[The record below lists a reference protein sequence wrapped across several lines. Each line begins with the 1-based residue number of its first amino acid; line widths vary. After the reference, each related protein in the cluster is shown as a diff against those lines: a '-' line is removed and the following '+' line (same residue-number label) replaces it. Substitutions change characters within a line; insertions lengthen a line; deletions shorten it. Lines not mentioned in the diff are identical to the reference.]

1 MSENQ
6 SMGGS
11 VQEVDVDDGGF
22 FGVFASKQSYL
33 NIAYLLLSFPL
44 GIFYFIFLTVGF
56 SLGVGLSILG
66 IGLIIL
72 LAMLIATRGLAAWER
87 QLGIWLLGAHIP
99 PPNSMPEPWRHPLM
113 ALKKYLTDSYTWKSL
128 IYLVVKF
135 PLAITSFVIA
145 ISLTSATAALL
156 LAPLMYRLVPLTIL
170 RWRITR
176 AEEALLCVA
185 VGLVLGLISVHI
197 MNGLAAVCRAFAT
210 MMLAGTP
217 PQRGHIKTGPIV
229 IP

>member
-1 MSENQ
+1 MSEHQ
-6 SMGGS
+6 SMGGTA
-11 VQEVDVDDGGF
+11 QEVDLGDGGF
-22 FGVFASKQSYL
+22 FGAFANQQSYL

-44 GIFYFIFLTVGF
+44 AIFYFIFLTVGF
-56 SLGVGLSILG
+56 SLGIGLSILG

-72 LAMLIATRGLAAWER
+72 LAMLAATRGLAAWER

-99 PPNSMPEPWRHPLM
+99 APDAMPEPWRHPLM
-113 ALKKYLTDSYTWKSL
+113 ALKKYVTDSYTWKSL
-128 IYLVVKF
+128 IYLIVKF

-145 ISLTSATAALL
+145 ISLMSATAVLL
-156 LAPLMYRLVPLTIL
+156 LTPLMYRYVPLTVL

-176 AEEALLCVA
+176 AEEALLCLA

-197 MNGLAAVCRAFAT
+197 MNGLATACRAFAAV
-210 MMLAGTP
+210 MLAGTP
-217 PQRGHIKTGPIV
+217 PRRSHIKTGPIV